1 MNNLCQKYL
10 ISDTMDSAVHFPK
23 KARPIKNYGL
33 KFTAAKLVPKLVKT
47 ELFINISAVL
57 IRPF

>member
-1 MNNLCQKYL
+1 M
-10 ISDTMDSAVHFPK
+10 DTAVQSTK
-23 KARPIKNYGL
+23 KARPIKNYEL

>member
-1 MNNLCQKYL
+1 M
-10 ISDTMDSAVHFPK
+10 DTAAQSPK